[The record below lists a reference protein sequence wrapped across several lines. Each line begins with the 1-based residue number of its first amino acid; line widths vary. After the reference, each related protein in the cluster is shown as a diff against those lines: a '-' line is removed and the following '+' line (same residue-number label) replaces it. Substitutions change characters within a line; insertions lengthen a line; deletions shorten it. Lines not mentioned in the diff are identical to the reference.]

1 MSALRAVRTLLV
13 SRRRVTL
20 SPKTPATDDEPTV
33 ETTAST
39 CTTSST
45 PTRHTCNIVATVWS
59 TESMMERD
67 IRFNFFSVQT
77 AEEVAVFQTV
87 AAVLSNYG
95 TVRCNDGT
103 KQLAAHIPDLAVR
116 NIAARLDS
124 LGVRVRWM
132 RFDGR

>member
-1 MSALRAVRTLLV
+1 MSALRAVRSILI
-13 SRRRVTL
+13 SRRRVTP
-20 SPKTPATDDEPTV
+20 SPKTSPGSDECTLTTEATAAPTV
-33 ETTAST
+33 TTNT
-39 CTTSST
+39 RTTY
-45 PTRHTCNIVATVWS
+45 NIVATVWS
-59 TESMMERD
+59 TESMLERD

-77 AEEVAVFQTV
+77 ADEVAIFQTV
-87 AAVLSNYG
+87 AAVLATCG
-95 TVRCNDGT
+95 TVTCNDGT

>member
-20 SPKTPATDDEPTV
+20 TPKTPAADAEPTV
-33 ETTAST
+33 EATAST
-39 CTTSST
+39 ATTST
-45 PTRHTCNIVATVWS
+45 TATRHTSSIVATVWS

-77 AEEVAVFQTV
+77 AEEVAVFQTI
-87 AAVLSNYG
+87 AAVLSSYG
-95 TVRCNDGT
+95 TVRCNEGT

>member
-1 MSALRAVRTLLV
+1 MSALRAVRSILV
-13 SRRRVTL
+13 SRRHVTL
-20 SPKTPATDDEPTV
+20 RPAPTTEPS
-33 ETTAST
+33 TAST
-39 CTTSST
+39 AAISTTT
-45 PTRHTCNIVATVWS
+45 ATTTRHPYNVVATVWS

-77 AEEVAVFQTV
+77 AEEVTVFQTV

>member
-1 MSALRAVRTLLV
+1 
-13 SRRRVTL
+13 
-20 SPKTPATDDEPTV
+20 
-33 ETTAST
+33 
-39 CTTSST
+39 
-45 PTRHTCNIVATVWS
+45 
-59 TESMMERD
+59 MERD